1 MFSHSTRYKNFVRG
15 PIQDRGLT
23 ALPGIGKRSAETL
36 RAAGFADAENVFKHF
51 TGMERNESDTVRWWT
66 GLGIEEVYSSRTYRA
81 MQERQENIMSK
92 RQKKKIT
99 TDKRS
104 RSRKPVKRPI
114 AKKKYSSSE
123 KETQPEIKK
132 KNPVSALT
140 SNLTPPSVTQDVG
153 ERRGVERPN
162 DFTRSFSQTADQYNK
177 GKAHD
182 EDVELND
189 VASCNDDS
197 SSGYYSES
205 SENESNVMKVEG
217 QNINILESKF
227 SSHYQFGP
235 AEDKEIDDVVL
246 QDYIPI
252 QTSIILGDWPSTV
265 KLGGCEIKF
274 PAGAV
279 DKCTMVAFT
288 LVYVNKNE
296 DKIPRKVSVTP
307 TLTCLPH
314 SEFKKPVSITLPT
327 CYNSFCK
334 EMPVTI
340 VADKDND
347 WVELHQMR
355 CTSDLITFETKSLSR
370 LKVVAN
376 ETHIVTKSLLFK
388 LLPSNKGATDHLI
401 NCKILDGL
409 ADVTDDEPKSFFKFD
424 VKRNQNVALTL
435 QCDSVAFQ
443 PEEVK
448 IQWEEVFR
456 ENVYISKKINFV
468 TTCDSVA
475 LDQIAIKIKD
485 EPNEEIVPTF
495 GLPFPTPCKALPD
508 VSMPDHTDETKLSEN
523 SMNTYTPLQ
532 TSTIIG
538 DWPSTVK
545 LGGCEIKFPAGA
557 VDKCT
562 MVAFTLTYSDKD
574 DDKDSE
580 EVTVT
585 PILTC
590 LPDMRFKKP
599 VIMTLPSCYNSFE
612 DDMPVTIM
620 TDKGKTWTEFCEE
633 KCTDNWVTFE
643 TESFSR
649 KKATANR
656 RNVGEKLM
664 CFKFSRSAKRSADS
678 IIECKIVD
686 GYVDT
691 SDEECFFKLK
701 VNKGEDLKLTF
712 QCENAKVES
721 RVVYSEKIFRESP
734 VILIEFKFIKNND
747 LSFGAVTFKVKSKT
761 SKKEL
766 KNFPFP
772 PKLLLAQDENI
783 DDTIEKIKAMKIE
796 ELNVL
801 HASRKHYDD
810 HIGNEE
816 VAVVLHSMTTV
827 QRFKN

>member
-15 PIQDRGLT
+15 PIQGRGLT

-36 RAAGFADAENVFKHF
+36 RAAGFADAEKVFKHF
-51 TGMERNESDTVRWWT
+51 TGMERNDSDTVRWLT
-66 GLGIEEVYSSRTYRA
+66 GLGIKKVYSSRTYCA
-81 MQERQENIMSK
+81 MQERQDNIMSK
-92 RQKKKIT
+92 RQKEKVIPGQEKNLTCKIVKIT

-104 RSRKPVKRPI
+104 RSQKLVKRPI

-123 KETQPEIKK
+123 EKTQPEIKK
-132 KNPVSALT
+132 KNPVSAVT

-153 ERRGVERPN
+153 ERRGFERSK
-162 DFTRSFSQTADQYNK
+162 DFTRSFSQTTNQYNK

-197 SSGYYSES
+197 SSGYYSQS
-205 SENESNVMKVEG
+205 SEDESNVMEVEG
-217 QNINILESKF
+217 QTINILESKF
-227 SSHYQFGP
+227 SSHYQFGS
-235 AEDKEIDDVVL
+235 AEDEEIDDVVL

-252 QTSIILGDWPSTV
+252 QTSIILGDWPCTV
-265 KLGGCEIKF
+265 KLGRCEIKF

-288 LVYVNKNE
+288 LVYVNTNE

-307 TLTCLPH
+307 MLTCLPH
-314 SEFKKPVSITLPT
+314 SEFKKSVSITLPT

-340 VADKDND
+340 VVDKDND
-347 WVELHQMR
+347 WMELHQMR

-376 ETHIVTKSLLFK
+376 ETHIFTKSLFFK

-401 NCKILDGL
+401 NSKFLDGL

-443 PEEVK
+443 PEEVR

-456 ENVYISKKINFV
+456 ENVDISKKINFV

-475 LDQIAIKIKD
+475 LDQIAITIKD
-485 EPNEEIVPTF
+485 EANEKIIQTF

-538 DWPSTVK
+538 DWASTVK

-562 MVAFTLTYSDKD
+562 MVAFTLTYSDKYD
-574 DDKDSE
+574 DRDSE

-590 LPDMRFKKP
+590 LPDMHFKKP
-599 VIMTLPSCYNSFE
+599 VTMTLPSCYNSFE

-620 TDKGKTWTEFCEE
+620 TDKGKTWTELCEE

-643 TESFSR
+643 TESF
-649 KKATANR
+649 
-656 RNVGEKLM
+656 
-664 CFKFSRSAKRSADS
+664 CRSADS

-691 SDEECFFKLK
+691 SGEDPQYFFKLK
-701 VNKGEDLKLTF
+701 VNKGEDFKLTF
-712 QCENAKVES
+712 QCESAKVES
-721 RVVYSEKIFRESP
+721 RVVYSEEIFRKSP
-734 VILIEFKFIKNND
+734 VILTEFKFIKNND
-747 LSFGAVTFKVKSKT
+747 LSFGPVTFKVKSKT

-801 HASRKHYDD
+801 HASRKHYYD